1 MKKRIL
7 AICMALCMMLS
18 AVPVAFAAE
27 GDAPIFEIS
36 DTGNDELDGTY
47 TSIPEAMMA
56 YIENGQPVCKMYLLD
71 DAEISIGDNPD
82 FPDFPPIGIWLFGN
96 DASSVLDLGGHTLT
110 VTGTGFAIISLASS
124 DPSIVNV
131 IQNGKIILNGEN
143 LVGIL
148 NRNDYLEIRD
158 VQIIAGEDASDV
170 VGIRMGMPGGG
181 IHLAGTTIRNCQVA
195 LGEKGT
201 AIVDEQSK
209 DQNPE
214 LKTFIYSGQFSE
226 NPVSEDNNSI
236 IFAEG
241 SSPLEPLPDGVDPD
255 TTVITSEA
263 TTAMIVKDGNAYL
276 YDTLQEAVDAAES
289 KQTGSGAVQISLL
302 KQPEDKAVTLPDGVD
317 LTIKPLGDAD
327 IDTGAIDLKDSN
339 GQKVEIDENGKL
351 TPAEI
356 KVTGVELD
364 KTTLSLVEGTTGS
377 LTATVAPENATD
389 TTVTWASDNPS
400 VAAVDQS
407 GKITAVSEGT
417 ATITATANGDST
429 KAATCTVTVKPDSV
443 PAESV
448 TLNKTAL
455 TLEIGDTATLTA
467 TITPADT
474 TDQPVW
480 SSSDESV
487 VTVDQ
492 SGKITAVGRGE
503 ATVTVKAGEASATCT
518 VEVQRTYI
526 PIPPTQP
533 TRPTRPAEPDEPD
546 TPDEPEEPVVSELP
560 FTDVAVEDEF
570 YEAVKYVSENG
581 LMTGVDTTA
590 FAPYNEFTRAQVATI
605 LYRLEKEPAVA
616 YAPTFPD
623 VTEDQW
629 FAQAVLWGN
638 SKGILLGHDTGLFG
652 PDDGVTFEQMLTI
665 LYRYAA
671 LKGYDTAAR
680 ADVSGFECSDYAAEA
695 VSWAMAHGM
704 VSAADG
710 AALKAPAAR
719 CQVAQVL
726 AVFCQTVVMK

>member
-241 SSPLEPLPDGVDPD
+241 SSPLKPLPDGVDPD

-327 IDTGAIDLKDSN
+327 IDTGAVKLEDSN
-339 GQKVEIDENGKL
+339 GQKVEIGENGQL

-356 KVTGVELD
+356 NVTGVELD

-417 ATITATANGDST
+417 ATITVTTTDGGFS
-429 KAATCTVTVKPDSV
+429 ATCTVTVTKAPVHATGVELD
-443 PAESV
+443 A
-448 TLNKTAL
+448 NAL

-474 TDQPVW
+474 TDKTVTW
-480 SSSDESV
+480 ESSDELSL
-487 VTVDQ
+487 
-492 SGKITAVGRGE
+492 IH
-503 ATVTVKAGEASATCT
+503 
-518 VEVQRTYI
+518 I
-526 PIPPTQP
+526 
-533 TRPTRPAEPDEPD
+533 
-546 TPDEPEEPVVSELP
+546 
-560 FTDVAVEDEF
+560 
-570 YEAVKYVSENG
+570 
-581 LMTGVDTTA
+581 
-590 FAPYNEFTRAQVATI
+590 
-605 LYRLEKEPAVA
+605 
-616 YAPTFPD
+616 
-623 VTEDQW
+623 
-629 FAQAVLWGN
+629 
-638 SKGILLGHDTGLFG
+638 
-652 PDDGVTFEQMLTI
+652 
-665 LYRYAA
+665 
-671 LKGYDTAAR
+671 
-680 ADVSGFECSDYAAEA
+680 
-695 VSWAMAHGM
+695 
-704 VSAADG
+704 
-710 AALKAPAAR
+710 
-719 CQVAQVL
+719 
-726 AVFCQTVVMK
+726 

>member
-1 MKKRIL
+1 MMKKRIL

-241 SSPLEPLPDGVDPD
+241 SSPLKPLPDGVDPD

-263 TTAMIVKDGNAYL
+263 TTAMIVDNGNAYL

-302 KQPEDKAVTLPDGVD
+302 KQPEDEPVTLPEGVD

-327 IDTGAIDLKDSN
+327 IDTGAVKLEDSN
-339 GQKVEIDENGKL
+339 GQKVEIGENGQL

-356 KVTGVELD
+356 NVTGVELD

-417 ATITATANGDST
+417 ATITVTTTDGGFS
-429 KAATCTVTVKPDSV
+429 ATCTVTVTKAPVHATGVELD
-443 PAESV
+443 A
-448 TLNKTAL
+448 NAL

-503 ATVTVKAGEASATCT
+503 ATITVKAGEAFATCT

-533 TRPTRPAEPDEPD
+533 TKPTKPAEPDEPD
-546 TPDEPEEPVVSELP
+546 EPDEPVESELP
-560 FTDVAVEDEF
+560 FTDVDVDDAF

-590 FAPYNEFTRAQVATI
+590 FAPYGAFTRAQIATV
-605 LYRLEKEPAVA
+605 LYRLEKESAVA
-616 YAPTFPD
+616 FAATFPD
-623 VTEDQW
+623 VLENQW

-638 SKGILLGHDTGLFG
+638 SKGILLGHDTGKFG

>member
-241 SSPLEPLPDGVDPD
+241 SSPLKPLPDGVDPD

-327 IDTGAIDLKDSN
+327 IDTGAVKLEDSN
-339 GQKVEIDENGKL
+339 GQKVEIGENGQL

-356 KVTGVELD
+356 NVTGVELD

-417 ATITATANGDST
+417 ATITVTTTDGGFS
-429 KAATCTVTVKPDSV
+429 ATCTVTVTKAPVHATGVELD
-443 PAESV
+443 A
-448 TLNKTAL
+448 NAL

-474 TDQPVW
+474 TDKTVTW
-480 SSSDESV
+480 ESSDETV
-487 VTVDQ
+487 ATVDEN
-492 SGKITAVGRGE
+492 GVVTAVGRGE

-533 TRPTRPAEPDEPD
+533 TRPTKPAEPDEPD
-546 TPDEPEEPVVSELP
+546 EPDEPVESELP
-560 FTDVAVEDEF
+560 FTDVDVDDTF

-581 LMTGVDTTA
+581 LMTGVDATV
-590 FAPYNEFTRAQVATI
+590 FAPYGEFTRAQIATV

-616 YAPTFPD
+616 FAATFPD
-623 VTEDQW
+623 VQENQW
-629 FAQAVLWGN
+629 FASAVLWGN
-638 SKGILLGHDTGLFG
+638 SKGILLGHDTGKFG

>member
-1 MKKRIL
+1 MMKKRIL

-241 SSPLEPLPDGVDPD
+241 SSPLKPLPDGVDPD

-327 IDTGAIDLKDSN
+327 IDTGAVKLEDSN
-339 GQKVEIDENGKL
+339 GQKVEIGENGQL

-356 KVTGVELD
+356 NVTGVELD

-377 LTATVAPENATD
+377 LTATVEPANATNK
-389 TTVTWASDNPS
+389 TVTWASSDEK
-400 VAAVDQS
+400 VATVADGTV
-407 GKITAVSEGT
+407 TAVSEGT

-429 KAATCTVTVKPDSV
+429 KAATCTVTV
-443 PAESV
+443 
-448 TLNKTAL
+448 TAK
-455 TLEIGDTATLTA
+455 A
-467 TITPADT
+467 
-474 TDQPVW
+474 
-480 SSSDESV
+480 
-487 VTVDQ
+487 VTVTFEGADVDP
-492 SGKITAVGRGE
+492 ITVLPGTEIELPTPDDTRDEIFRYWTVAGDPVGTRYYGGE
-503 ATVTVKAGEASATCT
+503 T
-518 VEVQRTYI
+518 VEITEDVTFVANWKDNSYI

-605 LYRLEKEPAVA
+605 LYRLEKEPAVEFA
-616 YAPTFPD
+616 ATFPD
-623 VTEDQW
+623 VQENQW
-629 FAQAVLWGN
+629 FASAVLWGN
-638 SKGILLGHDTGLFG
+638 AKGILLGHDTGKFG

>member
-241 SSPLEPLPDGVDPD
+241 SSPLKPLPDGVDPD

-327 IDTGAIDLKDSN
+327 IDTGAVKLEDSN
-339 GQKVEIDENGKL
+339 GQKVEIGENGQL

-356 KVTGVELD
+356 NVTGVELD

-400 VAAVDQS
+400 VATVDQN
-407 GKITAVSEGT
+407 GVVTAVSEGT
-417 ATITATANGDST
+417 ATITVTTADGGFSDNCAVTVTAKAVTVTFDGAKEKPITVLPGTEIELPTPDDTRDEIFRYWTVEGDS
-429 KAATCTVTVKPDSV
+429 
-443 PAESV
+443 
-448 TLNKTAL
+448 
-455 TLEIGDTATLTA
+455 
-467 TITPADT
+467 
-474 TDQPVW
+474 
-480 SSSDESV
+480 
-487 VTVDQ
+487 
-492 SGKITAVGRGE
+492 VGTRYYGGE
-503 ATVTVKAGEASATCT
+503 T
-518 VEVQRTYI
+518 VEITEDITFVANWKDNSYI

-533 TRPTRPAEPDEPD
+533 TKPTKPTKPAEPDE
-546 TPDEPEEPVVSELP
+546 PDEPEEPVVSELP
-560 FTDVAVEDEF
+560 FTDVDVDNTF

-616 YAPTFPD
+616 FAATFPD
-623 VTEDQW
+623 VQENQW
-629 FAQAVLWGN
+629 FASAVLWGN
-638 SKGILLGHDTGLFG
+638 SKGILLGHDTGKFG

-680 ADVSGFECSDYAAEA
+680 ADVAGFECSDYAAEA

-704 VSAADG
+704 VTAADG

>member
-1 MKKRIL
+1 
-7 AICMALCMMLS
+7 MMLS

-27 GDAPIFEIS
+27 GDAPIFEIYG
-36 DTGNDELDGTY
+36 TGNDELDGTY
-47 TSIPEAMMA
+47 TSIPEAVMA
-56 YIENGQPVCKMYLLD
+56 YIQSDQPVCKMYLLD
-71 DAEISIGDNPD
+71 DAEIFIEDNPD
-82 FPDFPPIGIWLFGN
+82 FPLGILLSG
-96 DASSVLDLGGHTLT
+96 DGESSVLDLGGHTLT
-110 VTGTGFAIISLASS
+110 VTGTGFAIMSGTTGG
-124 DPSIVNV
+124 PSVVNI

-148 NRNDYLEIRD
+148 NGNDYLEIRD
-158 VQIIAGEDASDV
+158 VQIIAGEDASNV
-170 VGIRMGMPGGG
+170 VGIRSGFPEGGG
-181 IHLAGTTIRNCQVA
+181 HLTGTTIKNCQVA
-195 LGEKGT
+195 LGDKGT
-201 AIVDEQSK
+201 AIVDEQQGK
-209 DQNPE
+209 DSYTYF
-214 LKTFIYSGQFSE
+214 KTFIYSGQFSE
-226 NPVSEDNNSI
+226 SPVSENNNNI
-236 IFAEG
+236 VFADG
-241 SSPLEPLPDGVDPD
+241 SSLLEPLPDGVDPD

-263 TTAMIVKDGNAYL
+263 TTAMIVDNGNAYL

-302 KQPEDKAVTLPDGVD
+302 KQPEDEPVTLPDGVD

-356 KVTGVELD
+356 KVTGVTLD
-364 KTTLSLVEGTTGS
+364 KTPLSLVEGDTAT
-377 LTATVAPENATD
+377 LTATVEPANATNK
-389 TTVTWASDNPS
+389 TVTWASSDEK
-400 VAAVDQS
+400 VATVADGTV
-407 GKITAVSEGT
+407 TAVSEGT
-417 ATITATANGDST
+417 ATITVTTADGGFSDNC
-429 KAATCTVTVKPDSV
+429 AVTVTAK
-443 PAESV
+443 A
-448 TLNKTAL
+448 
-455 TLEIGDTATLTA
+455 
-467 TITPADT
+467 
-474 TDQPVW
+474 
-480 SSSDESV
+480 
-487 VTVDQ
+487 VTVTFEGADVDP
-492 SGKITAVGRGE
+492 ITVLPGTEIELPTPDDTRDEIFRYWTVAGDPVGTRYYGGE
-503 ATVTVKAGEASATCT
+503 T
-518 VEVQRTYI
+518 VEITEDVTFVANWKDNSYI

-605 LYRLEKEPAVA
+605 LYRLEKEPAVEFA
-616 YAPTFPD
+616 ATFPD
-623 VTEDQW
+623 VQENQW
-629 FAQAVLWGN
+629 FASAVLWGN
-638 SKGILLGHDTGLFG
+638 AKGILLGHDTGKFG

>member
-1 MKKRIL
+1 MMKKRIL

-82 FPDFPPIGIWLFGN
+82 FPDFSPIGIWLFGN

-241 SSPLEPLPDGVDPD
+241 SSPLKPLPDGVDPD

-327 IDTGAIDLKDSN
+327 IDTGAVKLEDSN
-339 GQKVEIDENGKL
+339 GQKVEIGENGQL

-356 KVTGVELD
+356 NVTGVELD

-417 ATITATANGDST
+417 ATITVTTADGGFSDNC
-429 KAATCTVTVKPDSV
+429 AVTVTAK
-443 PAESV
+443 A
-448 TLNKTAL
+448 
-455 TLEIGDTATLTA
+455 
-467 TITPADT
+467 
-474 TDQPVW
+474 
-480 SSSDESV
+480 
-487 VTVDQ
+487 VTVTFEGADVDP
-492 SGKITAVGRGE
+492 ITVLPGTEIELPTPDDTRDEIFRYWTVAGDPVGTRYYGGE
-503 ATVTVKAGEASATCT
+503 T
-518 VEVQRTYI
+518 VEITEDVTFVANWKDNSYI

>member
-241 SSPLEPLPDGVDPD
+241 SSPLKPLPDGVDPD

-327 IDTGAIDLKDSN
+327 IDTGAVKLEDSN
-339 GQKVEIDENGKL
+339 GQKVEIGENGQL

-356 KVTGVELD
+356 NVTGVELD

-377 LTATVAPENATD
+377 LTATVEPANATNK
-389 TTVTWASDNPS
+389 TVTWASSDEK
-400 VAAVDQS
+400 VATVADGTV
-407 GKITAVSEGT
+407 TAVSEGT

-429 KAATCTVTVKPDSV
+429 KAATCTVTV
-443 PAESV
+443 
-448 TLNKTAL
+448 TAK
-455 TLEIGDTATLTA
+455 A
-467 TITPADT
+467 
-474 TDQPVW
+474 
-480 SSSDESV
+480 
-487 VTVDQ
+487 VTVTFEGADVDP
-492 SGKITAVGRGE
+492 ITVLPGTEIELPTPDDTRDEIFRYWTVAGDPVGTRYYGGE
-503 ATVTVKAGEASATCT
+503 T
-518 VEVQRTYI
+518 VEITEDVTFVANWKDNSYI

-605 LYRLEKEPAVA
+605 LYRLEKEPAVEFA
-616 YAPTFPD
+616 ATFPD
-623 VTEDQW
+623 VQENQW
-629 FAQAVLWGN
+629 FASAVLWGN
-638 SKGILLGHDTGLFG
+638 AKGILLGHDTGKFG

>member
-1 MKKRIL
+1 MMKKRIL

-241 SSPLEPLPDGVDPD
+241 SSPLKPLPDGVDPD

-327 IDTGAIDLKDSN
+327 IDTGAVKLEDSN
-339 GQKVEIDENGKL
+339 GQKVEIGENGQL

-356 KVTGVELD
+356 NVTGVELD

-417 ATITATANGDST
+417 ATITVTTADGGFSDNC
-429 KAATCTVTVKPDSV
+429 AVTVTAK
-443 PAESV
+443 A
-448 TLNKTAL
+448 
-455 TLEIGDTATLTA
+455 
-467 TITPADT
+467 
-474 TDQPVW
+474 
-480 SSSDESV
+480 
-487 VTVDQ
+487 VTVTFEGADVDP
-492 SGKITAVGRGE
+492 ITVLPGTEIELPTPDDTRDEIFRYWTVAGDPVGTRYYGGE
-503 ATVTVKAGEASATCT
+503 T
-518 VEVQRTYI
+518 VEITEDVTFVANWKDNSYI

-616 YAPTFPD
+616 FAATFPD
-623 VTEDQW
+623 VQENQW
-629 FAQAVLWGN
+629 FASAVLWGN
-638 SKGILLGHDTGLFG
+638 SKGILLGHDTGKFG

>member
-1 MKKRIL
+1 MMKKRIL

-27 GDAPIFEIS
+27 GDAPIFEIYG
-36 DTGNDELDGTY
+36 TGNDELDGTY
-47 TSIPEAMMA
+47 TSIPEAVMA
-56 YIENGQPVCKMYLLD
+56 YIQSDQPVCKMYLLD
-71 DAEISIGDNPD
+71 DAEIFIEDNPD
-82 FPDFPPIGIWLFGN
+82 FPLGILLSG
-96 DASSVLDLGGHTLT
+96 DGESSVLDLGGHTLT
-110 VTGTGFAIISLASS
+110 VTGTGFAIMSGTTGG
-124 DPSIVNV
+124 PSVVNI

-148 NRNDYLEIRD
+148 NGNDYLEIRD
-158 VQIIAGEDASDV
+158 VQIIAGEDASNV
-170 VGIRMGMPGGG
+170 VGIRSGFPEGGG
-181 IHLAGTTIRNCQVA
+181 HLTGTTIKNCQVA
-195 LGEKGT
+195 LGDKGT
-201 AIVDEQSK
+201 AIVDEQQGK
-209 DQNPE
+209 DSYTYF
-214 LKTFIYSGQFSE
+214 KTFIYSGQFSE
-226 NPVSEDNNSI
+226 SPVSENNNNI
-236 IFAEG
+236 VFADG
-241 SSPLEPLPDGVDPD
+241 SSLLEPLPDGVDPD

-263 TTAMIVKDGNAYL
+263 TTAMIVDNGNAYL

-302 KQPEDKAVTLPDGVD
+302 KQPEDEPVTLPDGVD

-356 KVTGVELD
+356 KVTGVTLD
-364 KTTLSLVEGTTGS
+364 KTPLSLVEGDTAT
-377 LTATVAPENATD
+377 LTATVEPANATNK
-389 TTVTWASDNPS
+389 TVTWASSDEK
-400 VAAVDQS
+400 VATVADGTV
-407 GKITAVSEGT
+407 TAVSEGT
-417 ATITATANGDST
+417 ATITVTTADGGFSDNC
-429 KAATCTVTVKPDSV
+429 AVTVTAK
-443 PAESV
+443 A
-448 TLNKTAL
+448 
-455 TLEIGDTATLTA
+455 
-467 TITPADT
+467 
-474 TDQPVW
+474 
-480 SSSDESV
+480 
-487 VTVDQ
+487 VTVTFEGADVDP
-492 SGKITAVGRGE
+492 ITVLPGTEIELPTPDDTRDEIFRYWTVAGDPVGTRYYGGE
-503 ATVTVKAGEASATCT
+503 T
-518 VEVQRTYI
+518 VEITEDVTFVANWKDNSYI

-605 LYRLEKEPAVA
+605 LYRLEKEPAVEFA
-616 YAPTFPD
+616 ATFPD
-623 VTEDQW
+623 VQENQW
-629 FAQAVLWGN
+629 FASAVLWGN
-638 SKGILLGHDTGLFG
+638 AKGILLGHDTGKFG

>member
-1 MKKRIL
+1 MMKKRIL

-241 SSPLEPLPDGVDPD
+241 SSPLKPLPDGVDPD

-327 IDTGAIDLKDSN
+327 IDTGAVKLEDSN
-339 GQKVEIDENGKL
+339 GQKVEIGENGQL

-356 KVTGVELD
+356 NVTGVELD

-417 ATITATANGDST
+417 ATITVTTTDGGFS
-429 KAATCTVTVKPDSV
+429 ATCTVTV
-443 PAESV
+443 
-448 TLNKTAL
+448 TAK
-455 TLEIGDTATLTA
+455 A
-467 TITPADT
+467 
-474 TDQPVW
+474 
-480 SSSDESV
+480 
-487 VTVDQ
+487 VTVTFEGADVDP
-492 SGKITAVGRGE
+492 ITVLPGTEIELPTPDDTRDEIFRYWTVAGDPVGTRYYGGE
-503 ATVTVKAGEASATCT
+503 T
-518 VEVQRTYI
+518 VEITEDVTFVANWKDNSYI

-616 YAPTFPD
+616 FAATFPD
-623 VTEDQW
+623 VQENQW
-629 FAQAVLWGN
+629 FASAVLWGN
-638 SKGILLGHDTGLFG
+638 SKGILLGHDTGKFG

>member
-1 MKKRIL
+1 MRKKRIL

-241 SSPLEPLPDGVDPD
+241 SSPLKPLPDGVDPD

-327 IDTGAIDLKDSN
+327 IDTGAVKLEDSN
-339 GQKVEIDENGKL
+339 GQKVEIGENGQL

-356 KVTGVELD
+356 NVTGVELD

-377 LTATVAPENATD
+377 LTATVEPANATNK
-389 TTVTWASDNPS
+389 TVTWASSDEK
-400 VAAVDQS
+400 VATVADGTV
-407 GKITAVSEGT
+407 TAVSEGT

-429 KAATCTVTVKPDSV
+429 KAATCTVTV
-443 PAESV
+443 
-448 TLNKTAL
+448 TAK
-455 TLEIGDTATLTA
+455 A
-467 TITPADT
+467 
-474 TDQPVW
+474 
-480 SSSDESV
+480 
-487 VTVDQ
+487 VTVTFEGADVDP
-492 SGKITAVGRGE
+492 ITVLPGTEIELPTPDDTRDEIFRYWTVAGDPVGTRYYGGE
-503 ATVTVKAGEASATCT
+503 T
-518 VEVQRTYI
+518 VEITEDVTFVANWKDNSYI

-605 LYRLEKEPAVA
+605 LYRLEKEPAVEFA
-616 YAPTFPD
+616 ATFPD
-623 VTEDQW
+623 VQENQW
-629 FAQAVLWGN
+629 FASAVLWGN
-638 SKGILLGHDTGLFG
+638 AKGILLGHDTGKFG

>member
-1 MKKRIL
+1 MMKKRIL

-241 SSPLEPLPDGVDPD
+241 SSPLKPLPDGVDPD

-327 IDTGAIDLKDSN
+327 IDTGAVKLEDSN
-339 GQKVEIDENGKL
+339 GQKVEIGENGQL

-356 KVTGVELD
+356 NVTGVELD

-417 ATITATANGDST
+417 ATITVTTTDGGFSDNCAV
-429 KAATCTVTVKPDSV
+429 TVTAK
-443 PAESV
+443 A
-448 TLNKTAL
+448 
-455 TLEIGDTATLTA
+455 
-467 TITPADT
+467 
-474 TDQPVW
+474 
-480 SSSDESV
+480 
-487 VTVDQ
+487 VTVTFEGADVDP
-492 SGKITAVGRGE
+492 ITVLPGTEIELPTPDDTRDE
-503 ATVTVKAGEASATCT
+503 IFRYWT
-518 VEVQRTYI
+518 VEGDPIGTRYYGGETVEITEDVTFVANWKDNSYI

-533 TRPTRPAEPDEPD
+533 TKPTKPAEPDEPD
-546 TPDEPEEPVVSELP
+546 EPEEPVESELP
-560 FTDVAVEDEF
+560 FTDVDVDDTF

-605 LYRLEKEPAVA
+605 LYRLEKEPAVEFA
-616 YAPTFPD
+616 ATFPD
-623 VTEDQW
+623 VQENQW
-629 FAQAVLWGN
+629 FASAVLWGN
-638 SKGILLGHDTGLFG
+638 AKGILLGHDTGKFG

>member
-1 MKKRIL
+1 MMKKRIL

-623 VTEDQW
+623 VTED
-629 FAQAVLWGN
+629 
-638 SKGILLGHDTGLFG
+638 
-652 PDDGVTFEQMLTI
+652 
-665 LYRYAA
+665 
-671 LKGYDTAAR
+671 
-680 ADVSGFECSDYAAEA
+680 
-695 VSWAMAHGM
+695 
-704 VSAADG
+704 
-710 AALKAPAAR
+710 
-719 CQVAQVL
+719 
-726 AVFCQTVVMK
+726 